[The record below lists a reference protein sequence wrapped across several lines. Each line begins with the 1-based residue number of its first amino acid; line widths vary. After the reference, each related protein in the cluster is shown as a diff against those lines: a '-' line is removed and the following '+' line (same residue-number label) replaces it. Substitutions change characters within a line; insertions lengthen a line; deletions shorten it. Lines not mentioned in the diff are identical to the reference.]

1 LAGQRL
7 GTSGLRQKVRVFRE
21 PGYVEAF
28 VQSLFE
34 ALPEAAERARCAD
47 SKGYRSNANVKLLA
61 ALRS

>member
-1 LAGQRL
+1 LAGQRR

-34 ALPEAAERARCAD
+34 ALSEAAERARCAD
-47 SKGYRSNANVKLLA
+47 SKGNRSNANVKLLA